1 MNYKPRKLS
10 AFGKK
15 FNELQKEVWEIQKE
29 VPHCAISL
37 NGRYYWWKKFTVNVY
52 QAMLNGLNRSEILY
66 LARLKSAHYRNL
78 KGGE

>member
-1 MNYKPRKLS
+1 MTDKPRKLS
-10 AFGKK
+10 DFGKK
-15 FNELQKEVWEIQKE
+15 FIELQKEVWEIQKE
-29 VPHCAISL
+29 VPQCAISL

-66 LARLKSAHYRNL
+66 LARLKSARYRNL